1 MCRDFRA
8 EVCCVKTQLRLD
20 TMKYSCCFLAA
31 RITSMNFFFFFHS
44 SHIFFPELILW
55 RGEAGESHQSLREGQ
70 EHTSP
75 SGLTLKSH

>member
-31 RITSMNFFFFFHS
+31 RITSMKLFFFSFF
-44 SHIFFPELILW
+44 INFFPELILW

>member
-31 RITSMNFFFFFHS
+31 RITSMIYFFFSFFIH
-44 SHIFFPELILW
+44 FFPELILW